1 MQYFS
6 SMYAHLI
13 SWFILIVIATSINGC
28 NQGFRNSN
36 KTRGVEVEE
45 PIYDVRALRMSDGT
59 IRLTFVGTPRL
70 RTADP
75 VVRTVYAFVGPT
87 EDAMTDSVEFKLI
100 HTGAPGEE
108 RTVYLAGDAAW
119 TTPTSKTATEVWIE
133 MYVLTGREQLRFRV
147 AKPLEAAAPL
157 ELTPFTLRTSPTTIE
172 IGAIARRAFTMKD
185 EYLPTSES
193 IRLIINNAQGEAV
206 WRSDVG
212 QAYTQRVGRVE
223 PERVNELH
231 RYALEWNGKDMQ
243 GVYAP
248 TGTYTAEIIIPAKPQ
263 AYRTQTTFL
272 WTAP

>member
-1 MQYFS
+1 MRSYT
-6 SMYAHLI
+6 LI
-13 SWFILIVIATSINGC
+13 WFMLIVVATSIGGC

-36 KTRGVEVEE
+36 KTRGVEVDE
-45 PIYDVRALRMSDGT
+45 PIYDIRALKMSDGS
-59 IRLTFVGTPRL
+59 IRFTFVGTPRL

-87 EDAMTDSVEFKLI
+87 EESMTDSLEFKLI

-119 TTPTSKTATEVWIE
+119 TAPAARTATEVWIE

-147 AKPLEAAAPL
+147 VKQLEAAAPL
-157 ELTPFTLRTSPTTIE
+157 ELTPFTLRTSTSTIE
-172 IGAIARRAFTMKD
+172 IGAIARRAFTLKD
-185 EYLPTSES
+185 EYLPTSEQ
-193 IRLIINNAQGEAV
+193 IRLIISTADGEAV

-231 RYALEWNGKDMQ
+231 RYAMEWNGKDMQ
-243 GVYAP
+243 GVFVP

-263 AYRTQTTFL
+263 PYRVQTTFL